1 MTSSPE
7 PTQPTDESDETPV
20 ALESESRDGEPAT
33 AVPVASVAA
42 PDGEPATAVAAPD
55 GEPPTA
61 ERATAVAA
69 PPARPDEGDDRART
83 TVLEAPPAH
92 RHAAG
97 HEPSGGASEDE
108 ARPAV
113 VVEALGVRTP
123 RHWVFRGVHA
133 QLAPRSVAAVVGAA
147 GSGRTSLL
155 LTIAGRMRVT
165 AGSVTLGQRRI
176 AAGTRGTALRGYR
189 SRVAVALIGGHVGL
203 DPELTLRHN
212 VRDAADWAR
221 VDRHR
226 ALDHVEGWWD
236 RLDFSFD
243 PHARVSELPAL
254 EQRAAHLVLAT
265 LGAPELVVIDDV
277 TADLQVD
284 DRRRIWE
291 IAREVA
297 SSGPVVVAATLDE
310 LTLGA
315 DTVIRLS
322 RDQPRHAAH
331 RDQSDP
337 PDGAHAEQPRT
348 APDSGPQDP
357 PPTRRQS
364 IRETPEE
371 PQP

>member
-42 PDGEPATAVAAPD
+42 PDGEPATAVASPD
-55 GEPPTA
+55 GEPAAA
-61 ERATAVAA
+61 EPATAVVP

-97 HEPSGGASEDE
+97 HELSGGAGEDE

-155 LTIAGRMRVT
+155 LTLAGRMRVT
-165 AGSVTLGQRRI
+165 AGSVTLGERRI
-176 AAGTRGTALRGYR
+176 AAGTRGAALRGYR

-226 ALDHVEGWWD
+226 ALDHVEQWWE

-265 LGAPELVVIDDV
+265 FGAPELVVIDDV

-331 RDQSDP
+331 PDQSDP
-337 PDGAHAEQPRT
+337 PDGAHADQPQA
-348 APDSGPQDP
+348 APDGGPQDP